1 MEVSQNKGTPK
12 WMVIME
18 NLEIPIK
25 MDDLGGTFILGNHHI
40 YIYKLHINRGFPI
53 PSHASTGNGDLVAY
67 HCCPA
72 WALESGKYHPG
83 EKAQGLE
90 ITPPVL
96 NGFT

>member
-40 YIYKLHINRGFPI
+40 YIYIYY
-53 PSHASTGNGDLVAY
+53 T
-67 HCCPA
+67 
-72 WALESGKYHPG
+72 
-83 EKAQGLE
+83 
-90 ITPPVL
+90 
-96 NGFT
+96 